1 MEASAPEEERLLG
14 VHVEPGKAAP
24 PLVQAPRKIKSGKG
38 LAEERHRTRGA
49 HRVARALLRTLAVL
63 MGGFLAS
70 ALLASL
76 RLAEVPKFKN
86 RPIWM
91 YFCPL
96 WAAHGLS
103 AALHLR
109 ALQLL
114 RKYVARARRE
124 RVPFALTVLGRSL
137 QWLFVGAA
145 LVATELL
152 LYARFVADVNV
163 RVAAVCGPAWAL
175 CALVAVRFGL
185 CNGTPPATVVAAV
198 LVALQGAA
206 LSWKL
211 DGKTAFDEAAGSWF
225 AVLTPTLLWC
235 LLELFQLLRCLLLHR
250 RATLEARAQAQ
261 KGAATWRVEPPRPR
275 RLLDRRAKGAAQFYV
290 LAFAFAAI
298 AVVSG
303 AVCLDERQRRREI
316 LVARLADGA
325 IDRGKFVSLKRRAT
339 RVELDGRRVCAAAA
353 LASALCLARGVCVVA
368 LGLVRYYSRY
378 IGQTEPL
385 PLVRRDEGWDAVPDH
400 DKFAVPW
407 YLGVPVVDAAIGDA

>member
-1 MEASAPEEERLLG
+1 
-14 VHVEPGKAAP
+14 
-24 PLVQAPRKIKSGKG
+24 
-38 LAEERHRTRGA
+38 
-49 HRVARALLRTLAVL
+49 
-63 MGGFLAS
+63 
-70 ALLASL
+70 
-76 RLAEVPKFKN
+76 
-86 RPIWM
+86 
-91 YFCPL
+91 
-96 WAAHGLS
+96 
-103 AALHLR
+103 
-109 ALQLL
+109 
-114 RKYVARARRE
+114 
-124 RVPFALTVLGRSL
+124 
-137 QWLFVGAA
+137 
-145 LVATELL
+145 VATELL
-152 LYARFVADVNV
+152 LYFRFVADVNV

-175 CALVAVRFGL
+175 CALVVARFGL
-185 CNGTPPATVVAAV
+185 CRGTPPATVVAAV
-198 LVALQGAA
+198 LFALQGAA

-339 RVELDGRRVCAAAA
+339 RVELDGRRVCAVGAH
-353 LASALCLARGVCVVA
+353 
-368 LGLVRYYSRY
+368 LG
-378 IGQTEPL
+378 I
-385 PLVRRDEGWDAVPDH
+385 H
-400 DKFAVPW
+400 
-407 YLGVPVVDAAIGDA
+407 